1 MINQII
7 KIEKKAYL
15 KSDQFLEVYLEIKD
29 KNKMFRL
36 KVYKQLPIGLT
47 IKQMN
52 IKIVQILEVHQQIM

>member
-1 MINQII
+1 MINQIN